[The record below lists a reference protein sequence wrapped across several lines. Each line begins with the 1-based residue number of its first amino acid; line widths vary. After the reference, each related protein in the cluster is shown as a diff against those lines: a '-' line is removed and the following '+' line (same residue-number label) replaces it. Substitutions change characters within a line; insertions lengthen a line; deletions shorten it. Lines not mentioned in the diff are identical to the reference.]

1 MANLLEPLLL
11 GDTGVGRDAR
21 RQRVLGECGDELVA
35 GAAALGRPLVA
46 IAAKTGDLANG
57 GASRHRTREQM
68 RIQIPE
74 QMGLVGSHQSRRRTF
89 LDAMSEQ
96 DGIFSLAIELIA
108 LELVCTDGKI
118 PRT

>member
-46 IAAKTGDLANG
+46 IEAKTGDLANG
-57 GASRHRTREQM
+57 GASRHRTRAQM
-68 RIQIPE
+68 RIKITE
-74 QMGLVGSHQSRRRTF
+74 QMGLVGSQQSRRRTM
-89 LDAMSEQ
+89 LDALFRSGESRVGQ
-96 DGIFSLAIELIA
+96 EWVSN
-108 LELVCTDGKI
+108 V
-118 PRT
+118 